1 MVYNKSTVAFV
12 FSVASA
18 LAQPLEF
25 NRDVRP
31 IFSDRCL
38 TCHGQDAAN
47 KGIRL
52 RLDREESAKSDLGG
66 GKRAIVPGKPE
77 ESLLLQ
83 RLQTPNKAL
92 RMPPAHTGSTVSAS
106 EIATLERW
114 IRDGAVWQKHWSF
127 IPPQKAAVPAGVLHF
142 PGHVD
147 RDRRPV
153 LHHPLE
159 ALQRSTVALLP
170 VPAYQRFFRPEVSLS
185 QGVFLMMFPRP
196 LTAAAAVTIADNVET
211 LNVFRAPPVPHVS
224 ITVPESC
231 STPTIV
237 ACRRIALAPPTSSS
251 TLAPRSWPP

>member
-106 EIATLERW
+106 EIATLE
-114 IRDGAVWQKHWSF
+114 A
-127 IPPQKAAVPAGVLHF
+127 
-142 PGHVD
+142 
-147 RDRRPV
+147 
-153 LHHPLE
+153 E
-159 ALQRSTVALLP
+159 ALV
-170 VPAYQRFFRPEVSLS
+170 VYPAAKSCCSRWCSSDRLFCPGGPAQTGFFSVGSSGSPD
-185 QGVFLMMFPRP
+185 
-196 LTAAAAVTIADNVET
+196 AVT
-211 LNVFRAPPVPHVS
+211 PG
-224 ITVPESC
+224 
-231 STPTIV
+231 IV
-237 ACRRIALAPPTSSS
+237 
-251 TLAPRSWPP
+251 